1 MPCPSCRQNQHC
13 NLWLM
18 GERGKFAN
26 LTKESGCLKH
36 FVAYSEITAKQS
48 WPWLLK
54 HHARQYYQDERKVR
68 EAEERI
74 PVFLTFEIEPG
85 VDKHLTFDK
94 KKTVFAFVSE
104 ILHTQIKK
112 IHIGVFGIR
121 PLNEDWPIV
130 PDDWNAMSVAT
141 RSVSR
146 FEKELSFPSS
156 F

>member
-1 MPCPSCRQNQHC
+1 MQ
-13 NLWLM
+13 LVTYG
-18 GERGKFAN
+18 GEGKFAT

-48 WPWLLK
+48 WAWLLK
-54 HHARQYYQDERKVR
+54 HHASQYHRHERKVR

-74 PVFLTFEIEPG
+74 PVFLTFEIAPK
-85 VDKHLTFDK
+85 VDKYDTFDK
-94 KKTVFAFVSE
+94 KKTVLAFVSE
-104 ILHTQIKK
+104 MLNTRINKLY
-112 IHIGVFGIR
+112 IGVFGIR
-121 PLNEDWPIV
+121 PQNEDWPIV
-130 PDDWNAMSVAT
+130 PDDWNPMSVAT

>member
-1 MPCPSCRQNQHC
+1 MKPSLSCRQNQHC

-18 GERGKFAN
+18 GERGKFAT

-48 WPWLLK
+48 RGWLLK
-54 HHARQYYQDERKVR
+54 HHARQYYRHERKVR

-74 PVFLTFEIEPG
+74 PVFLTFEIAPK
-85 VDKHLTFDK
+85 VDKYNTFDK
-94 KKTVFAFVSE
+94 KNVLAFVSE
-104 ILHTQIKK
+104 ILHTRIK
-112 IHIGVFGIR
+112 ILYIGVFGIR
-121 PLNEDWPIV
+121 PQNEDWPIV
-130 PDDWNAMSVAT
+130 HDDRNEMSVAT

-146 FEKELSFPSS
+146 FEKELSLPSS